1 MGTEIVVQEVDER
14 TRRQVL
20 ALLGRKSLR
29 EIAESIGVTPDVVI
43 RIKQDIVDSID
54 ALTVEEHLAQSL
66 SLLRDVAE
74 NAREEFERT
83 DDARSKA
90 PLLGAAVSAT
100 KLFMSELNKWND
112 KNSGAA
118 STLNAARQ
126 RELSTALNRMAE
138 ISATEIHERS
148 DLPREEVLE
157 VMLTALMTAVT
168 EMESRNE

>member
-118 STLNAARQ
+118 NTLNMARQ
-126 RELSTALNRMAE
+126 RELITLMQETINGGVKDIEDQFGVDAQEMYE
-138 ISATEIHERS
+138 IFNKRLIEAA
-148 DLPREEVLE
+148 
-157 VMLTALMTAVT
+157 MG
-168 EMESRNE
+168 MESRNE